1 MKRRQLV
8 YALAGAAL
16 AASTFFGSVAHAAEE
31 LRILHVA
38 PLSGN
43 LKATGTW
50 LNQSLLAYT
59 AEAEKTGDLPFRINV
74 KTVDDGYVP
83 EKTLALAQ
91 EQMKAFKPQ
100 TMFGLVG
107 TSNLKILLEKKFFD
121 ENDLFLV
128 GARTGAPLYHPKV
141 VHLRASYASE
151 VYKLMEFA
159 GIQGFDAVGVIYQG
173 DDFGQDGLQAAQ
185 AFAAKNP
192 QIKLVAN
199 APYTRNTVEVG
210 PAIQSML
217 AAKPKVVIVVGNTN
231 ASAAVTD
238 ALKKS
243 GQKIR
248 VFTLSAT
255 DPGQVVDKLKTNA
268 QGLVVSQIVPGLY
281 DPRFPLATEFR
292 KFAERNKL
300 PPNSTVFEGYVMAK
314 VLIDSAKRVK
324 GPLTSASLLKEI
336 RSKPVNLGGLR
347 LNLPDANRSST
358 FVDTLIVGSGNQFYY

>member
-1 MKRRQLV
+1 MKRRQLIRT
-8 YALAGAAL
+8 LAGVSL
-16 AASTFFGSVAHAAEE
+16 VASTLLGTVAHAAEE

-50 LNQSLLAYT
+50 LNQSLVAYT
-59 AEAEKTGDLPFRINV
+59 NEAQKAGFPFQINV

-83 EKTLALAQ
+83 DKTLALAQ
-91 EQMKAFKPQ
+91 AEAKTFKPHA
-100 TMFGLVG
+100 MFGLVG
-107 TSNLKILLEKKFFD
+107 TSNLKLLLEKKFFD
-121 ENDLFLV
+121 EHDVALV
-128 GARTGAPLYHPKV
+128 GVRTGAPLYHPKV
-141 VHLRASYASE
+141 VQLRASYASE
-151 VYKLMEFA
+151 VSKLMEFA
-159 GIQGFDAVGVIYQG
+159 GIQGFDTIGVIYQG

-192 QIKLVAN
+192 QVKLVAA

-210 PAIQSML
+210 PPVQTML
-217 AAKPKVVIVVGNTN
+217 SAKPKAVVVVGNTN
-231 ASAAVTD
+231 ATAAVTD

-248 VFTLSAT
+248 VFTVSVT
-255 DPGQVVDKLKTNA
+255 DPGQLVDKLKNNA
-268 QGLVVSQIVPGLY
+268 QGVVVSQIVPGLY

-300 PPNSTVFEGYVMAK
+300 PPNSSVFEGYVMAR
-314 VLIDSAKRVK
+314 VLVDSAKNVK
-324 GPLTSASLLKEI
+324 GPMSATALLKEI

-347 LNLPDANRSST
+347 LNLPDPNRSSN
-358 FVDTLIVGSGNQFYY
+358 FVDTLIIGSGNQFYY